1 MSAPAARAPVARAK
15 SAPAL
20 ERVVDFLGDLGP
32 RWGLPAE
39 ACRVHGYL
47 YLAGKPVGETEL
59 GDALKLKAAALREAL
74 AWLAEFGLAERDRS
88 GNWRTDGDPWELMV
102 RSLEQRQRR
111 ETGPALELLRECRR
125 DALAAGR
132 PQRSV
137 AQQIDKL
144 LRLAED
150 LAAINA
156 QAQRLSPRALRRVV
170 GLGGLAARFLD
181 RTLGSRT
188 GRRERP

>member
-1 MSAPAARAPVARAK
+1 MSAKP
-15 SAPAL
+15 APAM

-47 YLAGKPVGETEL
+47 YLAAKPVGAAEL
-59 GDALKLKAAALREAL
+59 RDALKLGDDALNEAL
-74 AWLAEFGLAERDRS
+74 EWLSEFGLAERDRS
-88 GNWRTDGDPWELMV
+88 DKWRTEGDPWELMV
-102 RSLEQRQRR
+102 RSLEERQRR

-125 DALAAGR
+125 EALADR
-132 PQRSV
+132 SQRT
-137 AQQIDKL
+137 AAAQIDKL

-150 LAAINA
+150 LSAINA
-156 QAQRLSPRALRRVV
+156 QAQRFSPRTLRHMV

-181 RTLGSRT
+181 RTLG
-188 GRRERP
+188 RRERP